1 MQGPNRYDIYQKNS
15 AVKSFSCTVYNLHIL
30 RKRKWISDKIHSERR
45 RESSATEFSGRA
57 CRNIQRELV
66 IRTDWLVYPEFADE
80 QQVEDCA
87 LIFHFPTCNLELLV
101 CQGIRQPSSSKTL
114 PNNSKSQH
122 ITRLYCCYL
131 KEQWAKIDEN
141 NVHYVLYWTH
151 GSYLSDKL
159 VTTGFLYSMSINK
172 QTIAVIF
179 LKFFYLIK
187 A

>member
-1 MQGPNRYDIYQKNS
+1 MTFIRRIQQLKVSAARSTIYIYY
-15 AVKSFSCTVYNLHIL
+15 VK
-30 RKRKWISDKIHSERR
+30 
-45 RESSATEFSGRA
+45 ESGFLIKYTARDGEKAAQQSSLGEPAEIF
-57 CRNIQRELV
+57 RELV